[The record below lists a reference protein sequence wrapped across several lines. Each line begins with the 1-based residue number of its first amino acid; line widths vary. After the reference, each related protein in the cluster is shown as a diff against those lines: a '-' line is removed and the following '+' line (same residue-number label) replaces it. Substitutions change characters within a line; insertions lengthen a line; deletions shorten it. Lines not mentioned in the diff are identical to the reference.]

1 VQYGREVQLIA
12 SLVIA
17 RFVRVS
23 GSTLCVFAISL
34 ILAIPLAIQSAMA
47 ADGHGLAGNA
57 SSSKS
62 QLISQDPLCNDTDAA
77 VDSSSVRRQLKRSC
91 LISLSG
97 VDELR
102 PLNGFSL
109 IDVRSDSEFSS
120 FRIAGSINI
129 PLHQIKT
136 KEFLKKL
143 PVVLVSEGRN
153 TSQLEMACKELE
165 LSGFRN
171 IAVLDGG
178 LFAWYSDNRVL
189 EGDVAEQAN
198 LNRMTA
204 AELFEMRSS
213 PSLTVIDISASGESK
228 ELKSWL
234 PAKVI
239 KISANSKSKSKYL
252 ARISSEILKLRK
264 KSPQKKLLLISDDDV
279 VYQQVD
285 NKLRNAK
292 VSSGVLRLARGMNGY
307 REHVEKQRLI
317 WSRKEQEA
325 QPRRYE
331 ACRG

>member
-1 VQYGREVQLIA
+1 MLRVQYGREVQLIA
-12 SLVIA
+12 SFVIA

-165 LSGFRN
+165 LSGF
-171 IAVLDGG
+171 
-178 LFAWYSDNRVL
+178 
-189 EGDVAEQAN
+189 
-198 LNRMTA
+198 
-204 AELFEMRSS
+204 
-213 PSLTVIDISASGESK
+213 
-228 ELKSWL
+228 
-234 PAKVI
+234 
-239 KISANSKSKSKYL
+239 
-252 ARISSEILKLRK
+252 
-264 KSPQKKLLLISDDDV
+264 
-279 VYQQVD
+279 
-285 NKLRNAK
+285 
-292 VSSGVLRLARGMNGY
+292 
-307 REHVEKQRLI
+307 
-317 WSRKEQEA
+317 
-325 QPRRYE
+325 
-331 ACRG
+331 

>member
-1 VQYGREVQLIA
+1 MV
-12 SLVIA
+12 
-17 RFVRVS
+17 
-23 GSTLCVFAISL
+23 
-34 ILAIPLAIQSAMA
+34 LAIL
-47 ADGHGLAGNA
+47 
-57 SSSKS
+57 
-62 QLISQDPLCNDTDAA
+62 
-77 VDSSSVRRQLKRSC
+77 DSS
-91 LISLSG
+91 
-97 VDELR
+97 
-102 PLNGFSL
+102 
-109 IDVRSDSEFSS
+109 
-120 FRIAGSINI
+120 A
-129 PLHQIKT
+129 

-153 TSQLEMACKELE
+153 TSQLEMACRELE

-285 NKLRNAK
+285 RQLRNPK
-292 VSSGVLRLARGMNGY
+292 VSSRVLRLAGGINGY